1 MGALFFTKGNI
12 MLSGDKLK
20 SLRIMHGLTVG
31 QMAAG
36 VGKSDRWIRLI
47 ESGQERPTEE
57 VYVAY
62 LETLYG
68 RRKVPESKARKMKK
82 DE

>member
-1 MGALFFTKGNI
+1 

-20 SLRIMHGLTVG
+20 SLRIMHGFTVG
-31 QMAAG
+31 QIAAG

-47 ESGQERPTEE
+47 ESGKERPTEE

-68 RRKVPESKARKMKK
+68 RREVPKSKVRKTQK

>member
-1 MGALFFTKGNI
+1 
-12 MLSGDKLK
+12 
-20 SLRIMHGLTVG
+20 MHGLTVG

-68 RRKVPESKARKMKK
+68 RRKVPESKARKMLQKTFRTGK
-82 DE
+82 RSVSQEIRSPFNSNYYK